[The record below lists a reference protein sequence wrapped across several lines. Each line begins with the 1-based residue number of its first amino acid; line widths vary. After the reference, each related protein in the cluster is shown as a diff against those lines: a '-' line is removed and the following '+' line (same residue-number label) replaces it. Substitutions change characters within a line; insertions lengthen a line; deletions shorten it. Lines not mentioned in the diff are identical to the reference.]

1 MKSLQVL
8 MVTTSHKSL
17 GDTSPDTGIWLQ
29 ELAGPYYVF
38 KDAGEWIT
46 IASPNGHYHKIKIWK
61 Q

>member
-1 MKSLQVL
+1 MKSLQIL

-46 IASPNGHYHKIKIWK
+46 IASPNGIITK
-61 Q
+61 